1 MQWSHRIDRDRIW
14 GIGPPEDRAMKY
26 SKNGKDRKR
35 LPAQPKRSDALN
47 DLSANNVYPDY
58 LQSPVAHAW
67 AEASQPPGRLER
79 YVSDPIKEYGY
90 HRDLPQKLAA
100 KSYSH
105 RPAQLQRHHSFGRER
120 KRAARSDRRRVRDL
134 VVEDLS

>member
-47 DLSANNVYPDY
+47 DLSASNVYHDY
-58 LQSPVAHAW
+58 VQFPVAHAW
-67 AEASQPPGRLER
+67 GEASQLPGRPER
-79 YVSDPIKEYGY
+79 YASDPIMEYSY
-90 HRDLPQKLAA
+90 HRALPQKLAA
-100 KSYSH
+100 NSYSH
-105 RPAQLQRHHSFGRER
+105 GPAQLQRQHSFRRER
-120 KRAARSDRRRVRDL
+120 KRAARGDRRPVGDL